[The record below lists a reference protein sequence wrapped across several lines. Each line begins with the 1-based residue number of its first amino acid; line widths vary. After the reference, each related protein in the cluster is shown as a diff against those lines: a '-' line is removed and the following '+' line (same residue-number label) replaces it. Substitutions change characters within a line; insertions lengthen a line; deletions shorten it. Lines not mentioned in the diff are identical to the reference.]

1 MRLIK
6 WMVGMCLVASSASW
20 AQEATIRKNLEER
33 LPQIQKIDEI
43 NKSQVNG
50 MYEVRVNGTEIL
62 YTDSEANYLFQGS
75 LIDLRQR
82 RNLTDERIE
91 KLTAISFTDLPLK
104 DAVVEVRGNGKRK
117 VAVFADPNCGFCKR
131 FERDLEKVGDLT
143 VYTFLYPIL
152 GADSNEKSKNI
163 WCAKDKAK
171 AWQGWMLKNQTP
183 PALSAA
189 AAANCDNSAV
199 LRNVELGRKL
209 KITGTPTL
217 VFADGVRVPGAINTA
232 QIEKML
238 SDVK

>member
-1 MRLIK
+1 MRFIK
-6 WMVGMCLVASSASW
+6 WMVGICLVASSASW

-43 NKSQVNG
+43 NKTQVNG
-50 MYEVRVNGTEIL
+50 VFEVRVNGTEIL

-91 KLTAISFTDLPLK
+91 KLTAVSFDDLPLK
-104 DAVVEVRGNGKRK
+104 DSVVVVRGNGKRK

-152 GADSNEKSKNI
+152 GADSTEKSKNV

-171 AWQGWMLKNQTP
+171 AWQGLMLKGQAA
-183 PALSAA
+183 PAAPA
-189 AAANCDNSAV
+189 GCDSSVV

-217 VFADGVRVPGAINTA
+217 VFADGMRVPGAINTA

>member
-6 WMVGMCLVASSASW
+6 WMFGMCLVASSASW

-50 MYEVRVNGTEIL
+50 VYEVRVNGTEIL

-152 GADSNEKSKNI
+152 GADSTEKSKNI

-183 PALSAA
+183 PALSAT

>member
-6 WMVGMCLVASSASW
+6 WIVGMCLVASSASW

-50 MYEVRVNGTEIL
+50 VYEVRVNGTEIL

-183 PALSAA
+183 TALSAA